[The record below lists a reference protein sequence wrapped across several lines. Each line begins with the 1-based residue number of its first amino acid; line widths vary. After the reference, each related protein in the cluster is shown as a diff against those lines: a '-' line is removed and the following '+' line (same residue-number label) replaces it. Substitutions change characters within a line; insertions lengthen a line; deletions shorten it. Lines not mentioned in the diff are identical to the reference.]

1 MVATVAFSSKS
12 LGTIDK
18 EIRKCRSWDDFVG
31 LAERQRTTKNKGDL
45 FERLTQ
51 LYLQSL
57 PEYRTK
63 LSNVWRLSE
72 VPL

>member
-1 MVATVAFSSKS
+1 MVATIGSSLKS
-12 LGTIDK
+12 LGVIDK
-18 EIRKCRSWDDFVG
+18 EIRKCRSWDDFVRLVEG
-31 LAERQRTTKNKGDL
+31 QRTTKDKGDL

-63 LSNVWRLSE
+63 VS
-72 VPL
+72 